1 MEMKEKDKRGQEE
14 NTMALRRL
22 RITADKRQNF
32 ILPKFLSATSFI
44 RKTLSEIRLGGL
56 SIDLK
61 GWNQLWYYGESNHEP
76 RN

>member
-1 MEMKEKDKRGQEE
+1 MTKETKNNGYPEGGIYE
-14 NTMALRRL
+14 LFAY
-22 RITADKRQNF
+22 
-32 ILPKFLSATSFI
+32 
-44 RKTLSEIRLGGL
+44 TLKLLAYPNNSHMNELAEIRLGGL